1 MRRITI
7 AARRRQRNH
16 GKGISSSMVCRRT
29 SISIRSVGGTSL
41 PFADPRYQ
49 QSSGSFAIRY
59 PVSQHQ
65 SLAMSTSSLSS
76 VSCYIQDVLR
86 TKRLSP
92 PNPILASLPS
102 AQAVLE
108 GLSPSGQPN
117 LDLLPSFAVLQPH
130 HLQKAADE
138 LSRQHDVELAQ
149 LEVRWT
155 SVSEDE
161 GSKSDESPKSLS
173 SLLMDLD
180 RLAAPVVHLREV
192 ADLYQTLAS
201 TPDKIDDWNK
211 ASESVDSQ
219 NTKDFVEKLYQSRIV
234 YRALANAIS
243 EDSAKIPSF
252 LIPFLKRGTHMKS
265 GDAVAES
272 MQQFQNELAILNE
285 RLDNVVSYDR
295 ASKAMRLQ
303 CMSDMYNCIG
313 LTRMHAETLLSGFQA
328 KNTSVWAMAKLQ
340 HNHMVESPQ
349 TELMESL
356 FPEIASALKSYLPK
370 QAKLNLDGVGAFLEG
385 KSDVGNTINSGSGDS
400 ARASMIAKVEFK
412 QRARLHGVLKG
423 FMDFCDQILGIVIVE
438 DMDANN
444 GEAGWSKNV
453 RLLHLYEKAT
463 GDEGSNQG
471 DYLGTIYFDPF
482 ADSYWRTE
490 DAKDLVRTRLF
501 SQRTT
506 GQTSAPIATVAL
518 KITPIWDDTPVPMT
532 WKDTRDLLFQ
542 LGSAMQLILDQS
554 RQRKNY
560 NGNDWQT
567 IEPSPIDT
575 ADFLGHVS

>member
-1 MRRITI
+1 
-7 AARRRQRNH
+7 
-16 GKGISSSMVCRRT
+16 
-29 SISIRSVGGTSL
+29 
-41 PFADPRYQ
+41 
-49 QSSGSFAIRY
+49 
-59 PVSQHQ
+59 
-65 SLAMSTSSLSS
+65 MSTSTLSS

-108 GLSPSGQPN
+108 GLPPSDQLN
-117 LDLLPSFAVLQPH
+117 LDLLPSFSILQPH
-130 HLQKAADE
+130 HLQKAGE
-138 LSRQHDVELAQ
+138 EISRQHDVELAQ

-161 GSKSDESPKSLS
+161 GSKSDESTKSLS

-180 RLAAPVVHLREV
+180 RLTAPVVHLREV

-211 ASESVDSQ
+211 ASESVDSKT
-219 NTKDFVEKLYQSRIV
+219 TKDFVEKLYQSRIV
-234 YRALANAIS
+234 YRALTNAVA
-243 EDSAKIPSF
+243 ETSAKIPTF
-252 LIPFLKRGTHMKS
+252 LVPFLKRGTHMKS
-265 GDAVAES
+265 GDGNAES
-272 MQQFQNELAILNE
+272 MQQFRNELSILNE
-285 RLDNVVSYDR
+285 RLDNVISYDR

-313 LTRMHAETLLSGFQA
+313 LTRMQAESLLSSYQ
-328 KNTSVWAMAKLQ
+328 KEDEDNNHSVWAMAKLQ

-349 TELMESL
+349 TELIESL
-356 FPEIASALKSYLPK
+356 FPEIASSLTSYLPK

-385 KSDVGNTINSGSGDS
+385 KSDVGNAINSGSGDS

-412 QRARLHGVLKG
+412 QRVRLHGVLKG

-438 DMDANN
+438 DTDANN
-444 GEAGWSKNV
+444 VQAGWSKNV

-463 GDEGSNQG
+463 DDEASNKG

-506 GQTSAPIATVAL
+506 GQTSAPVATVAL

-560 NGNDWQT
+560 AGNDWQT

-575 ADFLGHVS
+575 ADFLGHVR